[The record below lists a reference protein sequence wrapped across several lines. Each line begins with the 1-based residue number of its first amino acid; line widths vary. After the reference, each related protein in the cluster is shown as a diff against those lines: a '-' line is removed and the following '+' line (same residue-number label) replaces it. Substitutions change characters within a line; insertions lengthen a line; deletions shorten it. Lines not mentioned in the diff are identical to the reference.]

1 MPSWIFSNHY
11 SSVQCHMILQ
21 KSVEYADLLLMKHF
35 LFSQMKKFVL
45 LHILWNPWFI
55 FYIYIY
61 CIYFFSFKLLLNC
74 LFISFNSC
82 IFWLLSQRVW
92 SSVQVLLRGNRV
104 GSQIPSFTVVHLSK
118 ALCLKLLLKECLCNW
133 LTVSSDKTA
142 RKMTNL
148 I

>member
-35 LFSQMKKFVL
+35 LFSQMKSL
-45 LHILWNPWFI
+45 CCFI
-55 FYIYIY
+55 FCGTRDSFFYIYTVFL
-61 CIYFFSFKLLLNC
+61 FFFQTSLNC